1 MMTKSEAEKVLS
13 YNVLDLYNESIN
25 EFPLKSIVIDV
36 FNVTNEED
44 NFSIHLIGL
53 VTSNNQLKTKTEL
66 LCKSFMV
73 QDRLTY
79 YYRYSLLDAFKVIEA
94 LRVINNYSF
103 DSESLKRS
111 TIYYN

>member
-79 YYRYSLLDAFKVIEA
+79 RYSLLDAFKVIEA